1 MAITRT
7 PRPSPDTG
15 VTDAGQLAWIQDV
28 VEGLA
33 FEQMRRESIIDRI
46 ANTDAMSALEK
57 FGQSITFRVL
67 YPVDVKAYVINQD
80 LVPDTISGT
89 SFSLTVDHAYYA
101 FPTLDPID
109 MKQINLPLMQQIAK
123 NLADAHKENEMDVII
138 PGLLT
143 AIYAATAMDYHGQV
157 PGTVCYQPDT
167 PTVAA
172 SKDRTDDSYIIAQFI
187 AARKAVKKKLGSFP
201 KGMFVVINSD
211 VEEILLNCDQS
222 TFQVSG
228 ESNRKAIEDGDFG
241 MKVAGFDL
249 IPTDAI
255 ASGTY
260 DGQTNICQGFIGHK
274 RGLGFIRQL
283 METDINFKMWTKF
296 SRGCRQLDVFGYG
309 FSDSRYFG
317 ALPIKVD

>member
-1 MAITRT
+1 MAITRS

-15 VTDAGQLAWIQDV
+15 VTDAGQLAWIENI

-33 FEQMRRESIIDRI
+33 FDTMRRESVIDRI
-46 ANTDAMSALEK
+46 ANTDVMAPLEK

-67 YPVDVKAYVINQD
+67 YPVDVKAYVMNQD
-80 LVPDTISGT
+80 LVPDTVSGT

-109 MKQINLPLMQQIAK
+109 MKQINLPLMNQIAK
-123 NLADAHKENEMDVII
+123 NLAEAHKENEMNVILPAI
-138 PGLLT
+138 LT
-143 AIYAATAMDYHGQV
+143 TVYAATAMDYHGQV

-167 PTVAA
+167 PSVAA
-172 SKDRTDDSYIIAQFI
+172 SKDRTDDSYIIKQFI
-187 AARKAVKKKLGSFP
+187 SARKAVKQKLGSFP
-201 KGMFVVINSD
+201 KGMYAVVNSD

-249 IPTDAI
+249 IFTDAI
-255 ASGTY
+255 STATY
-260 DGQTNICQGFIGHK
+260 DNQTDICQGFIGHK
-274 RGLGFIRQL
+274 RGLGFVRQL

-296 SRGCRQLDVFGYG
+296 SRGCRQLDVFGHG
-309 FSDSRYFG
+309 LSDSRYFG
-317 ALPIKVD
+317 ALPIKVN